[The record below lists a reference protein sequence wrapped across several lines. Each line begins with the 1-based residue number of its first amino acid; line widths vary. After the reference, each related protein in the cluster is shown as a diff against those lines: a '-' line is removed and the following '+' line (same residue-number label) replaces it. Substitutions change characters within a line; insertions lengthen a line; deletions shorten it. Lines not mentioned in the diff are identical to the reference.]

1 MKSLSFLLLLMATSA
16 FAASPST
23 VNNDDSCDVTVGP
36 AATLLLPY
44 FEADVTG
51 NYPVQTTFFSVVNVT
66 RYPQIAHVTL
76 WTDRAYPVMAF
87 NVYLAGYAAQT
98 IDIGSILV
106 TGVIGSLRGTS
117 STTPVG
123 SLSVGTNPN
132 LRSTLD
138 CASLPGTVPQSI
150 IVPVRDALT
159 KGVFTSAQ
167 GGLCDGV
174 GNVHANAIG
183 YATIDVVASCT
194 SRFPSDPLY
203 YTNDL
208 LFDNVL
214 IGDYQQIRPHAQ
226 GDSSSS
232 YDAGVNPLVHIR
244 AVPEG
249 GGAGSNIATALPYT
263 FYDRYTPAFRR
274 TIDRRQ
280 PLPATFAARFVQ
292 GGPGAFRTNINIWR
306 EGFGSGNCSDAKA
319 SATMAVA
326 DIVRFDEHENP
337 FTLGS
342 TVPRLPV
349 VSSTSSSNS
358 LYPALGGSDTGGWFY
373 LDLNNGGSTTYSA
386 THGSGSEQAN
396 ATSSLAPAGST
407 TTVGPRPSQNWVMV
421 AEFGYF
427 SPYAAHVMAA
437 EFDAASLGNGCS
449 PAAFPSTA
457 APIGPSGGVFAC
469 PPGTTLTNGSTA
481 QCINTHGNPAPL
493 EAAARVRA
501 ARTAPPTTTVNNDDS
516 CDIKVGPAA
525 TLLLPHFEVDVSGG
539 SGQTTLFT
547 VTNVTRYPQIAH
559 VTLWTDYA
567 YPVMT
572 LNLYLGGYDVQ
583 TINLA
588 DVLIRNT
595 VAPPNGATSSTTP
608 GSLSATT
615 NPNLRASL
623 DCANIPGVLPAT
635 IMETVRK
642 ALTSGLVGPDATS
655 CNNYVYLGGN
665 HVNAIGY
672 ATIDVVASCTTRS
685 PADPLYYT
693 NDLLFDNV
701 LIGDYQQIGAHTSY
715 STYSTPNYPRA
726 TDSTF
731 DAAAN
736 PMVHIRAVPEGG
748 GAGANVKT
756 GLPYTFYDR
765 YTPAAGRTI
774 DRRQPL
780 PSTFAAR
787 FVRGGTGALATVF
800 TIWREGFGRGSCQ
813 DAAQNNNMPVAEF
826 VAFDDHDN
834 PFFVSNIVYVGETPR
849 TVPLLPATSWA
860 DMSNT
865 GLFPSN
871 FNGDLGSWLYL
882 NLNNGGSAN
891 YSVTRDVS
899 GVPTST
905 NARTNLAPVGSTT
918 EKGPRPSQNWVTIS
932 MFGYVHGQFH
942 LTGEFDAA
950 ALGNGCT
957 PAAATAEDGF
967 IVGRFPAAPP
977 IAPAGGVFVCP
988 PGTTLTNGSTTRC
1001 IGTNVNPPP

>member
-1 MKSLSFLLLLMATSA
+1 MKCLTLLLLLIATPA
-16 FAASPST
+16 FAVSPST
-23 VNNDDSCDVTVGP
+23 INNDDSCDVTVGP

-44 FEADVTG
+44 FE
-51 NYPVQTTFFSVVNVT
+51 VQVVNGPAETTVFSVTNVT
-66 RYPQIAHVTL
+66 RYPQVAHVTL

-87 NVYLAGYAAQT
+87 NVYLAGYGQQT

-106 TGVIGSLRGTS
+106 SGVIGSLSGTS
-117 STTPVG
+117 STRRIG
-123 SLSVGTNPN
+123 SLSVDTNPN
-132 LRSTLD
+132 LRSPLD
-138 CASLPGTVPQSI
+138 CASLPGFVPQSI
-150 IVPVRDALT
+150 IAPVRDALT
-159 KGVFTSAQ
+159 KGVFTSPL

-194 SRFPSDPLY
+194 SRLPSDPLY
-203 YTNDL
+203 YTDDL

-214 IGDYQQIRPHAQ
+214 IGDYQQIGPHPDGEYSVFESA
-226 GDSSSS
+226 
-232 YDAGVNPLVHIR
+232 VNPLVHIR

-249 GGAGSNIATALPYT
+249 GGAGSKIATALPYT
-263 FYDRYTPAFRR
+263 FYDRYTPASRR

-292 GGPGAFRTNINIWR
+292 GGPAGFRTNLNIWR
-306 EGFGSGNCSDAKA
+306 EGTGSGTCSDARE

-337 FTLGS
+337 AALGS

-349 VSSTSSSNS
+349 VSSTSSSNP
-358 LYPALGGSDTGGWFY
+358 LYPVLGGSDTGGWFY
-373 LDLNNGGSTTYSA
+373 LNLNNGGSTTYSA
-386 THGSGSEQAN
+386 TQAN
-396 ATSSLAPAGST
+396 TPLGLAPAGST
-407 TTVGPRPSQNWVMV
+407 TTVGPRASQNWVTV
-421 AEFGYF
+421 TEFGNF
-427 SPYAAHVMAA
+427 AAPNKTRVMAA
-437 EFDAASLGNGCS
+437 GFDAASLGNGCS
-449 PAAFPSTA
+449 PAAFPSSA
-457 APIGPSGGVFAC
+457 VPIGPSGGVFAC
-469 PPGTTLTNGSTA
+469 PPGTRLSNGSTE
-481 QCINTHGNPAPL
+481 QCVNTARNAPPL

-501 ARTAPPTTTVNNDDS
+501 ARMPAQTTTTNNDDS

-525 TLLLPHFEVDVSGG
+525 TLLLPHFEVDVAGT
-539 SGQTTLFT
+539 SGQTTIFT

-559 VTLWTDYA
+559 VTLWTDYG
-567 YPVMT
+567 YPVLT
-572 LNLYLGGYDVQ
+572 FNLYLGGYDVQ
-583 TINLA
+583 AINLA

-595 VAPPNGATSSTTP
+595 VAPPNGATSNTTP
-608 GSLSATT
+608 GSMSATT

-623 DCANIPGVLPAT
+623 DCANTPGVLPST
-635 IMETVRK
+635 IMATVRT
-642 ALTSGLVGPDATS
+642 ALTIGNVGPAETS
-655 CNNYVYLGGN
+655 CNSYVYLGGN
-665 HVNAIGY
+665 HANAVGY

-701 LIGDYQQIGAHTSY
+701 LIGDYQQIGAHTSFGPY
-715 STYSTPNYPRA
+715 TTPNYPRS
-726 TDSTF
+726 TDLTF

-748 GAGANVKT
+748 GAGWNVKT

-787 FVRGGTGALATVF
+787 VVRGGFAGLATLL
-800 TIWREGFGRGSCQ
+800 TIWRESLDRGSCET
-813 DAAQNNNMPVAEF
+813 AGQNYNLPIAEI

-834 PFFVSNIVYVGETPR
+834 PVYFVQFSGVGETPIIY
-849 TVPLLPATSWA
+849 PALPATSSA
-860 DMSNT
+860 DLDNT
-865 GLFPSN
+865 NIFPYN
-871 FNGDLGSWLYL
+871 YANGDIGSWLYL
-882 NLNNGGSAN
+882 NLNNGGSTN
-891 YSVTRDVS
+891 YSVTRDVG

-905 NARTNLAPVGSTT
+905 NARTNFAPAGSTT
-918 EKGPRPSQNWVTIS
+918 IKGPRASQNWVTIS
-932 MFGYVHGQFH
+932 MFGNARGGIR

-950 ALGNGCT
+950 SLGNGCT
-957 PAAATAEDGF
+957 PAAVTAEDGY
-967 IVGRFPAAPP
+967 IVYRTPAAPP

-1001 IGTNVNPPP
+1001 TGTNANPQP